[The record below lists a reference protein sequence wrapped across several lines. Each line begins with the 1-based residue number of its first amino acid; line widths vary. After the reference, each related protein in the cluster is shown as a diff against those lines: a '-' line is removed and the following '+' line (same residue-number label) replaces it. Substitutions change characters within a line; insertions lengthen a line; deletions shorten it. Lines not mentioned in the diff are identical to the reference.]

1 VVHAQEEGDT
11 VGRPYLLR
19 LAMPEFQEPVVINS
33 HLEKKEGASVLF
45 QMLPNLVTQIVANKH
60 VSELTGPNFS
70 TEETEIDPSIF
81 QQRFSTQN

>member
-1 VVHAQEEGDT
+1 
-11 VGRPYLLR
+11 
-19 LAMPEFQEPVVINS
+19 
-33 HLEKKEGASVLF
+33 
-45 QMLPNLVTQIVANKH
+45 MLPNLVTQIVANKH